1 MNHPFCWKKIKRLTR
16 DGQNRFFAVLNAIFL
31 PILYFF
37 YPETSGRSLEEIDLI
52 FAKGYEEKKSYV
64 HAAKEMPKLNEAEV
78 AAMAREYGFSSSDDE
93 GGHSKRR
100 HSERE
105 GDMTAVDNQNALM
118 A

>member
-1 MNHPFCWKKIKRLTR
+1 M
-16 DGQNRFFAVLNAIFL
+16 

-64 HAAKEMPKLNEAEV
+64 TAAKDMPHLSEAEV
-78 AAMAREYGFSSSDDE
+78 ATMAREYGFSSSDDE
-93 GGHSKRR
+93 GGHGKAR

-105 GDMTAVDNQNALM
+105 GEMATVDNQNALM